1 LNEKVTEKMVE
12 GWYSSFRNPFPSK
25 SISIRNLV
33 ISVENGVVSAKN
45 PKANAFSLLERKDFG
60 IDWEVSKDALL
71 MHAPSGDENFIYL
84 LDSGSKKAV
93 RLDLYFEGDYF
104 GFYSKDY
111 ALPFVLSKDFCAS
124 ASGEILLITDSGNR
138 KYALLTGKERFSS
151 PLRMK
156 KCTGCAAFPGGSGI
170 ACDADK
176 IYAFMGGKR
185 AEIDLD
191 GITEEKMRNPVFGFG
206 KSKNY
211 SWAAVKDKDWNFSIL
226 VCVGGKE
233 CFSYT
238 RFPVSALKG
247 RAPMD

>member
-1 LNEKVTEKMVE
+1 MVE
-12 GWYSSFRNPFPSK
+12 GWYSGFRNPSPSK

-33 ISVENGVVSAKN
+33 ISVEGGVISARN
-45 PKANAFSLLERKDFG
+45 PKANAISLLERKDFG
-60 IDWEVSKDALL
+60 IDWAVSKDALL
-71 MHAPSGDENFIYL
+71 LHSPSEGADYVYL
-84 LDSGSKKAV
+84 LDPGSKKAI

-111 ALPFVLSKDFCAS
+111 SLPFALSRDFCAS
-124 ASGEILLITDSGNR
+124 AHGESLLIVDCGR
-138 KYALLTGKERFSS
+138 KKYVFINKKGERASAALKIGK
-151 PLRMK
+151 
-156 KCTGCAAFPGGSGI
+156 CVGCAALEEGGI

-176 IYAFMGGKR
+176 IYAFIGGKR
-185 AEIDLD
+185 AEINLD
-191 GITEEKMRNPVFGFG
+191 EITEEKFAHPVFGLG

-211 SWAAVKDKDWNFSIL
+211 QWAAAKDKDWNFSIL

-247 RAPMD
+247 RAPL